1 MDIKPKENIE
11 NCSSTIKNNRFEKF
25 LCFLKEK
32 EKFYGELKYDPPVLK
47 YLISKNGE
55 IDINYLKYKKERNN
69 FIDHLYDNMENF
81 ILKLSLNSIDFLND
95 KYGYY
100 CNKENN
106 KYIEGLY
113 SVVDL
118 NLLEEKIISDTN
130 FPKDDFNAPDENIA
144 RNAFK
149 SRALS
154 LEYYINNNFLLQDL
168 KVKENPRVIYFF
180 HSIDDIMKIDKENKD
195 NDSKSSDINNDDNN
209 NIYISINN
217 ESGEKEKKNFR

>member
-1 MDIKPKENIE
+1 
-11 NCSSTIKNNRFEKF
+11 
-25 LCFLKEK
+25 
-32 EKFYGELKYDPPVLK
+32 
-47 YLISKNGE
+47 
-55 IDINYLKYKKERNN
+55 
-69 FIDHLYDNMENF
+69 MENF

-180 HSIDDIMKIDKENKD
+180 HSIDNIMKIDEENKD

-209 NIYISINN
+209 KLFIIYFIYFTNN
-217 ESGEKEKKNFR
+217 FSEIII